1 MDRLV
6 TIGLAVSDIVFEA
19 TRHRLPK
26 FMHVTKHGIDITLG
40 IQNTTNG
47 NQVIDLLKTFSLI
60 LHFAENRVNML
71 GTTVNLPFQVTIC
84 RIFL

>member
-6 TIGLAVSDIVFEA
+6 TIGLAVSNIVFET
-19 TRHRLPK
+19 TRHGFPK
-26 FMHVTKHGIDITLG
+26 LMHITKHGINITLG

-47 NQVIDLLKTFSLI
+47 NQVIDFLKPFSLI

-71 GTTVNLPFQVTIC
+71 GTTIDFPF
-84 RIFL
+84 R